1 MQILCAVLVGIMI
14 AASIY
19 LILDRNLI
27 RFIFGL
33 VLASNAINL
42 LILTA
47 GRLASRRPPLI
58 PDKMTMGQELFAN
71 ALPQALIL
79 TAIVIGVG
87 ILALALGLAVRTYAL
102 FGTLDTRELAELR
115 TGAELRRRL
124 LLRARRPLR
133 RRRSRLRLR
142 LEWPRRGVCGG
153 LLLLFG
159 RQPPP
164 PLEGQAC
171 SPEPKWWKAR
181 GNSW

>member
-1 MQILCAVLVGIMI
+1 MQMLCAVLVGIMI

-79 TAIVIGVG
+79 TAIVIGFALLSFVF
-87 ILALALGLAVRTYAL
+87 ILFYRAYQALETVET
-102 FGTLDTRELAELR
+102 ELMQAAE
-115 TGAELRRRL
+115 GDADDHFPES
-124 LLRARRPLR
+124 RPA
-133 RRRSRLRLR
+133 
-142 LEWPRRGVCGG
+142 GG
-153 LLLLFG
+153 
-159 RQPPP
+159 RPV
-164 PLEGQAC
+164 
-171 SPEPKWWKAR
+171 
-181 GNSW
+181 